1 MEPVN
6 NTKPWQEAQSHSSL
20 YMQRYGATTQE
31 EQNVLA
37 SKEHRAFTKEA
48 VAENPAMAIP
58 LAAAIPAY
66 QAAKAVGLTSS
77 RSEASVGQAVEGLK
91 GIGEGLAQAF
101 KAPWEEAQQA
111 AKEFASTVTNPVVST
126 IKKLF
131 PWQEAAEASKAATQ
145 GGSTRPSEIIAPN
158 PIKQADMLGSFVTK
172 LEKIES
178 GGNPEAA
185 NPKSSALGL
194 HQFIESTWKET
205 TKQMG
210 KNYTLEDR
218 KDPAKSREVFE
229 FFTKKN
235 VQKAVADLG
244 RNPQEH
250 ELYMYHL
257 LGRNGAGDILQ
268 ASPDKPAIDFV
279 STKQAKANK
288 NVFFDAKGKS
298 KTVKEVLN
306 TFKDKFN
313 AS

>member
-31 EQNVLA
+31 EQNALA

-58 LAAAIPAY
+58 LVAAIPAY
-66 QAAKAVGLTSS
+66 QVAKAVGLTSS
-77 RSEASVGQAVEGLK
+77 RSEASVGQAVEGIK
-91 GIGEGLAQAF
+91 GVGEGLAQAF

-131 PWQEAAEASKAATQ
+131 PWQEAAEASKTATQ
-145 GGSTRPSEIIAPN
+145 GGSTRPSEIIAPK
-158 PIKQADMLGSFVTK
+158 PIKQADVLGSFVKK

-178 GGNPEAA
+178 GGNPEAK

-194 HQFIESTWKET
+194 HQFIASTWQET
-205 TKQMG
+205 TKAMG
-210 KNYTLEDR
+210 KNYSLEDR

-235 VQKAVADLG
+235 LERAQSDLG
-244 RNPQEH
+244 RTPQEH

-257 LGRNGAGDILQ
+257 LGRSGAGDILQ
-268 ASPDKPAIDFV
+268 ASPNKPATDYV
-279 STKQAKANK
+279 GKKQATANK
-288 NVFFDAKGKS
+288 NIFFDADNKPR
-298 KTVKEVLN
+298 TVKEVLN
-306 TFKDKFN
+306 KFKEKFN
-313 AS
+313 G